1 MSTSY
6 IGAHKKELDTPC
18 LIIDK
23 QSLDYNL
30 QLMQDHALTNKIN
43 IRPHC
48 KTHKCSKLAALQ
60 IHFGAIGISAAK
72 ISEAAVL
79 IEHGIS
85 NVLITSPVVTP
96 QKIKTLLRCIKKD
109 PALIVVVDNEQNL
122 SDLNQAAL
130 SINTAINVLVD
141 VDSGIGRTGV
151 DSQKALAFAHMVNQ
165 LPGLNLMGIQ
175 CYAGNLQHI
184 QSFDERKKASLKVMN
199 QASELLKTFKA
210 NGLSCPILTGTG
222 TGTFDIDCEASEV
235 TEIQP
240 GSYAVM
246 DVEYS
251 IIEGKNQ
258 TKLAD
263 LFKPAMTLLTSV
275 ISSNRPEHVTVDAG
289 TKAIYFDATN
299 KPQIISHPGLIYSW
313 GGFGDE
319 HGKITAIN
327 DAALPK
333 NGEVIEMIV
342 PHCDPTINLY
352 DQFFIV
358 EDDRVVD
365 VWDIDL
371 RGKCQ

>member
-1 MSTSY
+1 MTLSS
-6 IGAHKKELDTPC
+6 IGLHKKELDTPC

-23 QSLDYNL
+23 SALEYNL
-30 QLMQDHALTNKIN
+30 KLMQEHGTKKNIN

-48 KTHKCSKLAALQ
+48 KTHKCSKLAQLQ
-60 IHFGAIGISAAK
+60 MQFGSIGVCAAK

-79 IEHGIS
+79 IDHGIT
-85 NVLITSPVVTP
+85 NVLVTSPVVTP
-96 QKIKTLLRCIKKD
+96 QKIKTLLRCVQKD

-122 SDLNQAAL
+122 KDLHEAAL
-130 SINTAINVLVD
+130 SINTQINVLVD

-151 DSQKALAFAHMVNQ
+151 DAQKALAFAQQITQ
-165 LPGLNLMGIQ
+165 LHGLNLLGIQ
-175 CYAGNLQHI
+175 CYAGNLQHV
-184 QSFDERKKASLKVMN
+184 QSFDERRKRSLEVMN
-199 QASELLKTFKA
+199 RASELLNTFRA
-210 NGLSCPILTGTG
+210 HGLNCPILTGTG

-251 IIEGKNQ
+251 VIEGQ
-258 TKLAD
+258 SQESLGH
-263 LFKPAMTLLTSV
+263 LFKPAMTLLTTV
-275 ISSNRPEHVTVDAG
+275 ISSNRAEHVTVDAG
-289 TKAIYFDATN
+289 TKAIYFDVTN
-299 KPQIISHPGLIYSW
+299 KPQVISHEGLLYNW

-319 HGKITAIN
+319 HGKITAQN
-327 DAALPK
+327 EASLPT
-333 NGEVIEMIV
+333 NGEVLELIV

-352 DQFFIV
+352 DRFFIV
-358 EDDRVVD
+358 EDDRVAD